1 MMLFGYCLRRKGA
14 HKPMMLYVE
23 ELPAKEVRERLNMS
37 RRRSDAAVEAIE
49 QAENM
54 QSIRWH
60 DACDA

>member
-1 MMLFGYCLRRKGA
+1 
-14 HKPMMLYVE
+14 MMLYVE